1 MYRIAIVEDEEQDY
15 LRAQDY
21 LNRYGQEKNI
31 SFNIQRYESA
41 EVFLTNY
48 QSQHDIVFMD
58 IRMSGM
64 DGMRAARK
72 LREMD
77 QAVILIFLTSLAQY
91 AVQGYEVD
99 ALDYI
104 LKPLAYPSLELKL
117 TKALS
122 RCKKEEEEILLTI
135 GTDHIRISAD
145 SLLYVEVF
153 EHHLQYKTDQDIIKS
168 YGTLKDV
175 EKMLPQKGF
184 FRLNNQTIVNLRRV
198 KRVNGSTATV
208 GDREFDISRMRK
220 KDFLS
225 EFHRY
230 GING

>member
-15 LRAQDY
+15 LRAKEY
-21 LNRYGQEKNI
+21 LNRYGQERNVNFEI
-31 SFNIQRYESA
+31 RRYDSA

-48 QSQHDIVFMD
+48 QRQHDIIFMD
-58 IRMSGM
+58 IRMGGM

-122 RCKKEEEEILLTI
+122 RCRKDEEEMLLTV
-135 GTDHIRISAD
+135 GTEHIRVAAD

-153 EHHLQYKTDQDIIKS
+153 EHHLQFKTDQDIIKG

-175 EKMLPQKGF
+175 EKILPQKFF

-198 KRVNGSTATV
+198 QRVNGSTAMV
-208 GDREFDISRMRK
+208 DGREFDISRMRK
-220 KDFLS
+220 KEFLS